1 MTVYPLARRNRPAG
15 ITTDE
20 KGRAALPCRRT
31 ATPMSATSTTTQLL
45 AEARA
50 GDRAA
55 LDVLLPRVYDELR
68 VLARARL
75 RRHRPGETLNT
86 TAVVH
91 EAYLKLTVGEAPG
104 WESRTHFFALAA
116 QAMRFV
122 LVSYARERT
131 AQKRGGAAPDL
142 PLDAAF
148 AVAASGGGPDAAEA
162 EALDLLGLDAA
173 LDRLAAVSAR
183 LAEVVE
189 LRFFGGMAH
198 EEIAQVTGRSVP
210 TVKRDW
216 RRARAYLFQLMREG
230 RPPGGDPP
238 AADSANDGST
248 PNLPG

>member
-1 MTVYPLARRNRPAG
+1 MAP
-15 ITTDE
+15 
-20 KGRAALPCRRT
+20 
-31 ATPMSATSTTTQLL
+31 SSTTTQLL

-50 GDRAA
+50 GDRDA

-68 VLARARL
+68 TLARARL

-91 EAYLKLTVGEAPG
+91 EAYLKLTAGETPG
-104 WESRTHFFALAA
+104 WENRTHFFALAA

-131 AQKRGGAAPDL
+131 AQKRGGDQSDL
-142 PLDAAF
+142 PLDDAV
-148 AVAASGGGPDAAEA
+148 AVAASGGGSDAVEA
-162 EALDLLGLDAA
+162 EALDLLSLDAA
-173 LDRLAAVSAR
+173 LDRLAAHDAR

-198 EEIAQVTGRSVP
+198 EEIAEVTGRSVP

-216 RRARAYLFQLMREG
+216 RRARAYLYRFMHE
-230 RPPGGDPP
+230 PDDPSAP
-238 AADSANDGST
+238 TPANDG
-248 PNLPG
+248 